1 MHVSPNNDSRTVTRM
16 ADVAEARIESLNYDG
31 RGVGRVNGKVV
42 FVDGALP
49 GETVRFRFLSRH
61 RNYDSGAVQEILAS
75 SPDRV
80 TPTCPHYGACGGCSL
95 QHLRPEAQIGAKQQ
109 VLAKQLTHIGKVEPE
124 TWLPPLTGPVWGYR
138 RRARLGVR
146 LVSKPDGVVIGFRE
160 KRKSHIAN
168 LDACPVLEP
177 TISRLLPA
185 LRALIAGLS
194 CPDRIP
200 QVEIAAGDNFSV
212 SEELRRDAQVAEPRM
227 QIGRVSARPEGG
239 RAKDGAP
246 HNATA
251 LVFRH
256 LAALTES
263 DRAQLRGFG
272 ARHDLQIHL
281 QGDGPE
287 ALLPLWPEQAEPL
300 HYGLPEYD
308 VSLRFRPTDFIQ
320 ASGALNQRLVHQAI
334 ELLDLKA
341 GDRAL
346 DLFCGLGN
354 FSLPLARRTRHV
366 LGIEAGA
373 ELVAGARRNAE
384 RNGLANAE
392 FRQAD
397 LYASAAMAAPWDD
410 FAFNKLLLDPPRDG
424 AMEVIKR
431 LPAPGAERIVYVSC
445 YPATLARDAQHLVR
459 VHGYRFAAAGV
470 IDMFPHTSHVESMA
484 LFVHP

>member
-1 MHVSPNNDSRTVTRM
+1 MHVSPNNDSRAVTRP

-42 FVDGALP
+42 FIDGALP
-49 GETVRFRFLSRH
+49 DETVRFRFLSRH
-61 RNYDSGAVQEILAS
+61 RNYDSGAVQEILVA

-80 TPTCPHYGACGGCSL
+80 APPCPHYGVCGGCSL
-95 QHLRPEAQIGAKQQ
+95 QHLRPAAQIGAKQQ
-109 VLAKQLTHIGKVEPE
+109 VLAEQLTRIGKVAPE
-124 TWLPPLTGPVWGYR
+124 IWLPPLTGPVWGYR
-138 RRARLGVR
+138 RRTRLGVR
-146 LVSKPDGVVIGFRE
+146 QLSKLGGVVIGFRE
-160 KRKSHIAN
+160 RRKSHIAN

-200 QVEIAAGDNFSV
+200 QVEIAAGDNFAGG
-212 SEELRRDAQVAEPRM
+212 EELRRDAQVAEPRM
-227 QIGRVSARPEGG
+227 QIGR
-239 RAKDGAP
+239 AKDGAP
-246 HNATA
+246 HKATA

-256 LAALTES
+256 LVPLTET
-263 DRAQLRGFG
+263 DHAQLRAFG
-272 ARHDLQIHL
+272 ARHDLQIQL

-287 ALLPLWPEQAEPL
+287 SLLPLWPGQAEPL
-300 HYGLPEYD
+300 HYDLPEYD

-320 ASGALNQRLVHQAI
+320 ANGALNQRLVHQALD
-334 ELLDLKA
+334 LLDLKA
-341 GDRAL
+341 GDQAL

-354 FSLPLARRTRHV
+354 FSLPLARRTRQA
-366 LGIEAGA
+366 LGIEVGA
-373 ELVAGARRNAE
+373 ALVAGARRNAE
-384 RNGLANAE
+384 RNGLVNAE

-397 LYASAAMAAPWDD
+397 LYATAAMAAPWGD

>member
-1 MHVSPNNDSRTVTRM
+1 MHVSPNNDSRAGTRP

-31 RGVGRVNGKVV
+31 RGVGRVGGKVV
-42 FVDGALP
+42 FIDGALP
-49 GETVRFRFLSRH
+49 GETVRFRYLSRH
-61 RNYDSGAVQEILAS
+61 RNYDSGAVQEILVA

-80 TPTCPHYGACGGCSL
+80 APQCPHYGVCGGCSL
-95 QHLRPEAQIGAKQQ
+95 QHLRPAAQIGAKQQ
-109 VLAKQLTHIGKVEPE
+109 VLAEQLTRIGKVAPE

-146 LVSKPDGVVIGFRE
+146 LLSKPGGVVIGFRE
-160 KRKSHIAN
+160 RRKSHIAN

-177 TISRLLPA
+177 AISRLLPA

-200 QVEIAAGDNFSV
+200 QVEIAAGDNFAPG
-212 SEELRRDAQVAEPRM
+212 E
-227 QIGRVSARPEGG
+227 IGRAG
-239 RAKDGAP
+239 DGAP

-256 LAALTES
+256 LVPLTET

-272 ARHDLQIHL
+272 ARHDLQIQL

-287 ALLPLWPEQAEPL
+287 SLLPLWPEQAEPL
-300 HYGLPEYD
+300 HYDLPEYD

-320 ASGALNQRLVHQAI
+320 ANGALNRRLVHQAL

-354 FSLPLARRTRHV
+354 FSLPLARRTRQV

-397 LYASAAMAAPWDD
+397 LYATESAAAPWGD

-470 IDMFPHTSHVESMA
+470 SDMFPHTSHVESMA
-484 LFVHP
+484 LFVRP

>member
-1 MHVSPNNDSRTVTRM
+1 L
-16 ADVAEARIESLNYDG
+16 AE
-31 RGVGRVNGKVV
+31 
-42 FVDGALP
+42 
-49 GETVRFRFLSRH
+49 
-61 RNYDSGAVQEILAS
+61 
-75 SPDRV
+75 
-80 TPTCPHYGACGGCSL
+80 
-95 QHLRPEAQIGAKQQ
+95 
-109 VLAKQLTHIGKVEPE
+109 QLTRIGKVAPE
-124 TWLPPLTGPVWGYR
+124 TWLSPLTGPVWGYR

-146 LVSKPDGVVIGFRE
+146 LLSKPGGVVIGFRE
-160 KRKSHIAN
+160 RRKSHIAN

-177 TISRLLPA
+177 AISRLLPA
-185 LRALIAGLS
+185 LRALITGLS

-200 QVEIAAGDNFSV
+200 QVEIAAGDN
-212 SEELRRDAQVAEPRM
+212 
-227 QIGRVSARPEGG
+227 
-239 RAKDGAP
+239 
-246 HNATA
+246 ATA

-256 LAALTES
+256 LVPLTET
-263 DRAQLRGFG
+263 DRAQLRAFS
-272 ARHDLQIHL
+272 ARYDLQIQL

-287 ALLPLWPEQAEPL
+287 SLLPLWPEQAEPL
-300 HYGLPEYD
+300 HYDLPEYD

-320 ASGALNQRLVHQAI
+320 ANGALNQRLVHQAL

-341 GDRAL
+341 GDRVL

-354 FSLPLARRTRHV
+354 FSLPLARRTRQV

-397 LYASAAMAAPWDD
+397 LYATESAAAPWGD

-445 YPATLARDAQHLVR
+445 YPATLARDARHLVR

-470 IDMFPHTSHVESMA
+470 SDMFPHTSHVESMA
-484 LFVHP
+484 LFVRP

>member
-1 MHVSPNNDSRTVTRM
+1 MHVSPAYDSRASTRP

-42 FVDGALP
+42 FIDGALP
-49 GETVRFRFLSRH
+49 GETVRFRYLSRH
-61 RNYDSGAVQEILAS
+61 RNYDSGAVLEILVS

-80 TPTCPHYGACGGCSL
+80 TPPCPHYGVCGGCSL
-95 QHLRPEAQIGAKQQ
+95 QHLRPAAQIGAKQQ
-109 VLAKQLTHIGKVEPE
+109 VLTEQLMRIGKVAPE

-146 LVSKPDGVVIGFRE
+146 LLSEPGGVVIGFRE
-160 KRKSHIAN
+160 RRKSHIAN

-177 TISRLLPA
+177 KISSLLPA
-185 LRALIAGLS
+185 VRALIAGLS

-200 QVEIAAGDNFSV
+200 QLEIAAGD
-212 SEELRRDAQVAEPRM
+212 
-227 QIGRVSARPEGG
+227 
-239 RAKDGAP
+239 
-246 HNATA
+246 NATA

-256 LAALTES
+256 LVPLTEA

-272 ARHDLQIHL
+272 ARHDLQIQL

-287 ALLPLWPEQAEPL
+287 SLLPLWPEQAEPL
-300 HYGLPEYD
+300 HYDLPEYD

-320 ASGALNQRLVHQAI
+320 ANGALNQRLVHQAL

-341 GDRAL
+341 GDRVL

-354 FSLPLARRTRHV
+354 FSLPLARRTRQV

-397 LYASAAMAAPWDD
+397 LYATESAAAPWGD

-470 IDMFPHTSHVESMA
+470 SDMFPHTSHVESMA
-484 LFVHP
+484 LFVRP